1 VTIIPINGINP
12 LTDPQSIYDGTY
24 PLTREIHVLVRDNGP
39 ANATQLVKYLQSNAG
54 QQMLAAAG
62 YLPLIPQ
69 QN

>member
-1 VTIIPINGINP
+1 
-12 LTDPQSIYDGTY
+12 
-24 PLTREIHVLVRDNGP
+24 LTREIHVLVRDNGP